1 MLRPFSPPQSSISG
15 CIQSPRRRRACGRRA
30 CRSATTVEGERMN
43 GDRLDGRI
51 LEKLFDVIE
60 SRRGSDAAT
69 SYTARLFAKGRTRI
83 AKKTGEEAVEVV
95 VAALAEGRQELA
107 AESADLLYHLLVLW
121 AAAGIEPGDVWTQL
135 AKREGVSGLAEK
147 AARQSSAQG

>member
-1 MLRPFSPPQSSISG
+1 MQ
-15 CIQSPRRRRACGRRA
+15 
-30 CRSATTVEGERMN
+30 
-43 GDRLDGRI
+43 GDRLDGRL
-51 LEKLFDVIE
+51 LEQLFGVIE
-60 SRRGSDAAT
+60 SRRGADAGT
-69 SYTARLFAKGRTRI
+69 SYTARLFAKGRAKI

-121 AAAGIEPGDVWTQL
+121 ASAGIKPRDVWAQL

-147 AARQSSAQG
+147 AARRDNG

>member
-1 MLRPFSPPQSSISG
+1 
-15 CIQSPRRRRACGRRA
+15 
-30 CRSATTVEGERMN
+30 MN

-51 LEKLFDVIE
+51 LEQLFEVIE
-60 SRRGSDAAT
+60 SRRGADAAT
-69 SYTARLFAKGRTRI
+69 SYTARLLSKGRNKI

-121 AAAGIEPGDVWTQL
+121 ASAGVKPGDVWTEL
-135 AKREGVSGLAEK
+135 TKRQGVSGLAEK
-147 AARQSSAQG
+147 AARRSDGRGKGTNIDL